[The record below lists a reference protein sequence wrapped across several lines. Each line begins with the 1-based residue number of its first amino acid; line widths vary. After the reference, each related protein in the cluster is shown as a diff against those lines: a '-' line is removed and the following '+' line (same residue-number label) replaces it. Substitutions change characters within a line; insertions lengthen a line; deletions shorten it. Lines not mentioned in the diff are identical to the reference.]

1 MSERSE
7 VWSRYAAAR
16 RLSRRSVLVWG
27 GGTAVLVACGG
38 GNNNGG
44 KQAASSSAPT
54 QAATAAGSA
63 SAAASAPASSPAAAA
78 TAARQPKPGGA
89 LSFHIPAPPP
99 SLDPYTQT
107 SYLCSGMNSMTY
119 SKLFRFRAGTPEVE
133 PADPSMEPDLAQALP
148 EIADP
153 TTITV
158 KLKPGIKWQ
167 NVAPTNGRDLT
178 SEDVKYAIDRYQ
190 NFEKSVHK
198 SLWIFLD
205 SMQTPDKQTITF
217 KLKFPYA
224 DFVAIAG
231 GNLAGYISPKEHAET
246 DAAATK
252 MVGSGP
258 FIHTD
263 YQTGVSLSW
272 KKNPDFYDK
281 PYPYLDEVK
290 CFITTDT
297 AKRVADFSSKAVDA
311 TWLFL
316 PDERDQLLRQRPDAK
331 HDFTNGPSGYIYMRT
346 DKAPFNDARVR
357 QALSMAIDRKAIRDA
372 ITKGEG
378 VEDQAMYVV
387 LSNVTRQVKDLGESS
402 KYWKYDV
409 QAAKQ
414 LLSAAGVSNLSFSW
428 SHADASVYTQAYV
441 DTASL
446 TQAGWK
452 KDLGV
457 TVNDIQQ
464 PYSQYISTTYQGNY
478 EGAGHSPRAIP
489 YWLDFVTDAYYWGGS
504 TGRARINLSYIND
517 PQLNAL
523 IDKQRGQF
531 DLNERKKTLSQI
543 EDIMAAQQYQ
553 IFWSTDTRTYFWA
566 PDVQNYRPTAWF
578 PYTHLMKAWRGA

>member
-1 MSERSE
+1 MEERNY
-7 VWSRYAAAR
+7 WSRHAAAR
-16 RLSRRSVLVWG
+16 RVSRRRVLVFG
-27 GGTAVLVACGG
+27 GGTAFLVACGG
-38 GNNNGG
+38 GNNSSSKATTNSAAT
-44 KQAASSSAPT
+44 KAAAAASQPA
-54 QAATAAGSA
+54 A
-63 SAAASAPASSPAAAA
+63 SAAAATGAQSA
-78 TAARQPKPGGA
+78 TAASAKQPKPGGS
-89 LSFHIPAPPP
+89 LSFHIPSPPP

-119 SKLFRFRAGTPEVE
+119 SKLFRFRAGTPDVE

-148 EIADP
+148 EVTDP

-178 SEDVKYAIDRYQ
+178 SEDVQYAIDRYK
-190 NFEKSVHK
+190 NFDKSVHK
-198 SLWIFLD
+198 SLWLFLD

-231 GNLAGYISPKEHAET
+231 GNLASYISPKEHAET

-258 FIHTD
+258 FIHSE
-263 YQTGVSLSW
+263 YQTGVSLSY
-272 KKNPDFYDK
+272 KKNPDYYDK
-281 PYPYLDEVK
+281 PYPYLDDVK

-297 AKRVADFSSKAVDA
+297 AKRVADFSSKSVDA

-316 PDERDQLLRQRPDAK
+316 PDDRDQLLKQRPDAK
-331 HDFTNGPSGYIYMRT
+331 HDFTNGPAGYVYLRT
-346 DKAPFNDARVR
+346 DKAPFSDVRVR

-378 VEDQAMYVV
+378 VEDQAMYVA
-387 LSNVTRQVKDLGESS
+387 LSGITRPVKELGDSA
-402 KYWKYDV
+402 KYWNHDP

-414 LLSAAGVSNLSFSW
+414 LMTAAGVSNLSFQW

-441 DTASL
+441 DTSSL
-446 TQAGWK
+446 TQAQWK

-457 TVNDIQQ
+457 SVQDIQQ
-464 PYSQYISTTYQGNY
+464 PYSQYISTTYQGNF
-478 EGAGHSPRAIP
+478 EGVGHSPRAIP
-489 YWLDFVTDAYYWGGS
+489 YWLDFVTDAYYWGSG
-504 TGRARINLSYIND
+504 GRARINLSYIND
-517 PQLNAL
+517 QQLNAL

-531 DLNERKKTLSQI
+531 DLNERKKTLAQI

-578 PYTHLMKAWRGA
+578 PYTHLMKAWRGT